1 MSFLKIRSGSS
12 SNLNN
17 NNNLRLTLARS
28 FLGNLKN
35 DEKFDPRI
43 RNVGILITIPMVF
56 AAGPI
61 VGFLIGYWLDQ
72 KFGSDPWGKTI
83 LSLLGFVA
91 SIRQVVELIKDAT
104 KDTNH

>member
-43 RNVGILITIPMVF
+43 R
-56 AAGPI
+56 
-61 VGFLIGYWLDQ
+61 

-104 KDTNH
+104 KDTNHD